1 MKVAIFCVP
10 GCTVAVRTMHY
21 FEEKGLKIS
30 LVVVETAVRQKFSL
44 AEQEFKAAHE
54 KFRQSIM
61 KPTNG
66 HNGDSKSLKKRL
78 WLSIPP
84 SLRTGVK
91 KLLPDSIAAGN
102 DIVGQTIKRL
112 NIPSETVEKHSTPQT
127 RDVLE
132 RYGIAYVL
140 LSSSNWLIKEPLL
153 SMAGT
158 KVINAHCAKLPE
170 HRSLDALPWSVMEND
185 PVGLTTHF
193 VDAGIDTGPIL
204 KFLEVE
210 PQPGDNLI
218 SLRERVNS
226 RIPELFWESI
236 TGLGDNTITPLL
248 QRQEQGVH
256 HRPMTLEQLV
266 HAEQLLQERIKRTE
280 PNDLR

>member
-10 GCTVAVRTMHY
+10 GCTVAVRTMDY
-21 FEEKGLKIS
+21 FKEKGLEIS
-30 LVVVETAVRQKFSL
+30 LVVIETAVRQKFSL
-44 AEQEFKAAHE
+44 AEQEFKVGHE
-54 KFRQSIM
+54 KFRELIM
-61 KPTNG
+61 KPANG
-66 HNGDSKSLKKRL
+66 HNGDSKSLKQKL

-91 KLLPDSIAAGN
+91 KLLPQSVVAGS
-102 DIVGQTIKRL
+102 DIVTQAVKRL
-112 NIPSETVEKHSTPQT
+112 NIPSEIVEKHSSQQT
-127 RDVLE
+127 RDILE

-140 LSSSNWLIKEPLL
+140 LGSSNWLIKEPLL

-185 PVGLTTHF
+185 RVGLTTHI

-226 RIPELFWESI
+226 KIPELFWESI
-236 TGLGDNTITPLL
+236 TGLNDRTITPVP
-248 QRQEQGVH
+248 QKEAEGAH
-256 HRPMTLEQLV
+256 HRPMTVEQLLQ
-266 HAEQLLQERIKRTE
+266 AEQLLQERIRRT
-280 PNDLR
+280 RAG